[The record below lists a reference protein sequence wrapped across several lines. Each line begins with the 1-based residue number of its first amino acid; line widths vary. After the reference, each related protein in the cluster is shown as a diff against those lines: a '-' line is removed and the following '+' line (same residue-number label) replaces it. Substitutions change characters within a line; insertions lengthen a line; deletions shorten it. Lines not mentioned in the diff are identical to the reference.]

1 MNALDLLLGK
11 NMSLK
16 FFNLHGHS
24 GASLYDAIGS
34 PEKYAEWMIKNTGED
49 SGGFAITDH
58 GNMNNIGAQA
68 NAQKK
73 YDAKGIPVKMLYG
86 IEAYYI
92 PSLEEWH
99 ELKLKKDDQ
108 KKQEKKKRIVVDSE
122 DAVAVIEN
130 EQESKSKYFDPIHR
144 RNHLVLVAQN
154 QGGLKNLFR
163 LVSRSY
169 REGFYKKPRIDF
181 EMLKELNEGL
191 IASTA
196 CLHPDTLIQT
206 SAGLLSIKDVVE
218 KVKNKEELFVLG
230 FDENSKRVCFKKI
243 LWGDKTR
250 KNEKLIKIKLKN
262 GKELKL
268 TKDHKVYTDKG
279 WIEAGM
285 LTKDHKILSLGIP
298 PK

>member
-1 MNALDLLLGK
+1 
-11 NMSLK
+11 MSLK

-99 ELKLKKDDQ
+99 ALKLKRDEE
-108 KKQEKKKRIVVDSE
+108 KKLEKKKRIVVDSE

-181 EMLKELNEGL
+181 EMLKEEVEAEAGGAHLHYDQDIIRHIRQRVKEAEMPVKEEDIILERRENE
-191 IASTA
+191 IEISINYEVKINFFNKYYK
-196 CLHPDTLIQT
+196 TLFFNIHT
-206 SAGLLSIKDVVE
+206 IKPI
-218 KVKNKEELFVLG
+218 KVKQ
-230 FDENSKRVCFKKI
+230 
-243 LWGDKTR
+243 
-250 KNEKLIKIKLKN
+250 
-262 GKELKL
+262 
-268 TKDHKVYTDKG
+268 
-279 WIEAGM
+279 
-285 LTKDHKILSLGIP
+285 
-298 PK
+298 